1 MNYHCQVC
9 NIDTLDYFEHL
20 AKPEHHVNYMKE
32 MDNDDG
38 VLIVHKIDL
47 MLQELENNLPQPEP
61 IIQNMEKLSSEK
73 SVIGENPT

>member
-9 NIDTLDYFEHL
+9 NVDTLDYFEHL

-47 MLQELENNLPQPEP
+47 MLQELENNLP
-61 IIQNMEKLSSEK
+61 
-73 SVIGENPT
+73 